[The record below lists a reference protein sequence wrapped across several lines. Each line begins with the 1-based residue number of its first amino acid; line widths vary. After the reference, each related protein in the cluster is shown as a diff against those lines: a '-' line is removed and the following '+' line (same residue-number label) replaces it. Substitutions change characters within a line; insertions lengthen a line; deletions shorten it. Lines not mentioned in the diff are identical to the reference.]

1 MMNVWQKSN
10 LNIGDELT
18 ISRSLFIEPQKA
30 KKRLVAVYYIGETE
44 NGIMVDCSFRP
55 PVKTDNPELYH
66 YKMMINWSSIY
77 CGHVIVLGPD
87 GTMVRTRRI
96 AKC

>member
-10 LNIGDELT
+10 LNLGDELA
-18 ISRSLFIEPQKA
+18 ISSSLFIEPQKA
-30 KKRLVAVYYIGETE
+30 KQRLIAVYYIGETE
-44 NGIMVDCSFRP
+44 HGILVDCSFRP
-55 PVKTDNPELYH
+55 SIGTNNPAQYH

-77 CGHVIVLGPD
+77 CGHVTVLGPD